1 MKKDHMI
8 RYAFSEIP
16 NNEEGRE
23 LVRLM
28 RKYLNRDSWTM
39 RVKGQHLKPE
49 LKGTGAGWYGPNL
62 QQSTHLRVYMDCHW
76 HREEQEQA
84 YERLHQSW
92 RAEHTLNQIVKAI
105 NNH

>member
-28 RKYLNRDSWTM
+28 RKYLNRDSWTL

-76 HREEQEQA
+76 MEKETREVYKKL
-84 YERLHQSW
+84 YETTNTH
-92 RAEHTLNQIVKAI
+92 
-105 NNH
+105 

>member
-1 MKKDHMI
+1 MI

-28 RKYLNRDSWTM
+28 RKYLNRGSWTM
-39 RVKGQHLKPE
+39 RVKGQHIKPE
-49 LKGTGAGWYGPNL
+49 YRKTSAAIYGPTL
-62 QQSTHLRVYMDCHW
+62 QQSTHLRIYMDAHF
-76 HREEQEQA
+76 HKEEQEHA
-84 YERLHQSW
+84 YSRMHDAW
-92 RAEHTLNQIVKAI
+92 RAENTLNQIVKAI